1 MQWVNLRRRGD
12 WLRFC
17 SSKLVPVPTARQPDR
32 KPLPPHFPDIFPR
45 HFQYTSP
52 VNFSLFPPD
61 PPRAPP
67 ARAERDIYSV
77 SRLNKEVRLLLES
90 GLPLLWLEGE
100 LSNFA
105 APASGHWYFSLKDA
119 NAQVRCAMWRQ
130 RNSQVRFRP
139 KDGMAVLVRA
149 RVGLYEPRGEYQ
161 LLVEHLEEAG
171 EGALKREFE
180 KLKAK
185 LAAEGLFAAER
196 KRPLPAVPRRIGI
209 VTSPTGAAVHDI
221 LRVLRARFAAAQVLI
236 YPTAVQGAAA
246 VPEIVRAI
254 ESASRRAECDVL
266 IVARGG
272 GSLEDLWC
280 FNDERVAR
288 AIAACRI
295 PTVSGVGHEVDVTIA
310 DFVADLRAPTPSAAA
325 LAAVPDKST
334 WLESLTLFETRFGG
348 AIGRYLRTRAVTL
361 ATFAQRLQISHP
373 GAKLAQHAQRLDDLE
388 QRLRLGLRAGL
399 LGRQQRLENLSTRLW
414 RENPRHRLEA
424 LCAHAAA
431 LRQRLTTSIAG
442 TLTAL
447 TQRLALAA
455 RTLDAVSPLATL
467 SRGFSVVSRSDD
479 GAVLRDA
486 AQAPAGTEIEARLA
500 RGRLRATVTKSIE
513 EQDD

>member
-1 MQWVNLRRRGD
+1 MDL
-12 WLRFC
+12 F
-17 SSKLVPVPTARQPDR
+17 SQPGVM
-32 KPLPPHFPDIFPR
+32 
-45 HFQYTSP
+45 S
-52 VNFSLFPPD
+52 V
-61 PPRAPP
+61 
-67 ARAERDIYSV
+67 ERDVYSV

-90 GLPLLWLEGE
+90 GLPVLWLTGE

-105 APASGHWYFSLKDA
+105 APASGHWYFSLKD
-119 NAQVRCAMWRQ
+119 NTAQVRCAMWRQ
-130 RNSQVRFRP
+130 RNTQVRFRP

-180 KLKAK
+180 KLKAR
-185 LAAEGLFAAER
+185 LAAEGLFAIER
-196 KRPLPAVPRRIGI
+196 KRPLPAVPRRIG
-209 VTSPTGAAVHDI
+209 VVSSPTGAAIHDI
-221 LRVLRARFAAAQVLI
+221 LRVLRARFPAAAVLL

-254 ESASRRAECDVL
+254 EAASRRNECDVL

-288 AIAACRI
+288 AIVACRI
-295 PTVSGVGHEVDVTIA
+295 PVVSGVGHEVDVTIA

-325 LAAVPDKST
+325 LAAVPDKQA
-334 WLESLTLFETRFGG
+334 WLETLGQLEQRFAG
-348 AIGRYLRTRAVTL
+348 AMGRALRTQAL
-361 ATFAQRLQISHP
+361 ALGALAQRLQISHP

-388 QRLRLGLRAGL
+388 LRMRLALRAGVNAN
-399 LGRQQRLENLSTRLW
+399 QQRLETLSTRLW

-431 LRQRLTTSIAG
+431 LRQRLVTTFAAS
-442 TLTAL
+442 LNAL
-447 TQRLALAA
+447 EQRLALAS

-467 SRGFSVVSRSDD
+467 ARGFAVVSRAED
-479 GAVLRDA
+479 GVLLREV
-486 AQAPAGTEIEARLA
+486 AQAPAGTEIEARLSS
-500 RGRLRATVTKSIE
+500 GRLRARVVSTIE
-513 EQDD
+513 DGDA

>member
-1 MQWVNLRRRGD
+1 MN
-12 WLRFC
+12 
-17 SSKLVPVPTARQPDR
+17 
-32 KPLPPHFPDIFPR
+32 FP
-45 HFQYTSP
+45 
-52 VNFSLFPPD
+52 LFPSE
-61 PPRAPP
+61 PPRAAP
-67 ARAERDIYSV
+67 ARPERDVYSV

-90 GLPLLWLEGE
+90 GLPMLWLEGE

-119 NAQVRCAMWRQ
+119 GAQVRCAMWRQ
-130 RNSQVRFRP
+130 RNSTVRFRP

-161 LLVEHLEEAG
+161 LLIEHLEEAG

-185 LAAEGLFAAER
+185 LSAEGLFDAAR
-196 KRPLPAVPRRIGI
+196 KRPLPAVPRRVG
-209 VTSPTGAAVHDI
+209 VVSSATGAAIHDI
-221 LRVLRARFAAAQVLI
+221 LRVLRTRFPAAGVLL

-254 ESASRRAECDVL
+254 EAASRRNECDVL

-288 AIAACRI
+288 AMAACRI

-310 DFVADLRAPTPSAAA
+310 DFVADVRAPTPSAAA
-325 LAAVPDKST
+325 LATVPDKRA
-334 WLESLTLFETRFGG
+334 WLETLTLLEARFGG
-348 AIGRYLRTRAVTL
+348 AVSRYLRARSL
-361 ATFAQRLQISHP
+361 ALAAAAQRLQISHP
-373 GAKLAQHAQRLDDLE
+373 GAKLAQHAQRLDELE
-388 QRLRLGLRAGL
+388 LRLRLALQTCV

-414 RENPRHRLEA
+414 RENPRHRLEV
-424 LCAHAAA
+424 LCAHAAT
-431 LRQRLTTSIAG
+431 LRQRMVSAFTS
-442 TLTAL
+442 TLNGL
-447 TQRLALAA
+447 EQRLALAS

-467 SRGFSVVSRSDD
+467 GRGFSVVSRAAD
-479 GAVLRDA
+479 GALLREA
-486 AQAPAGTEIEARLA
+486 AQAPAGTKIEARLA
-500 RGRLRATVTKSIE
+500 HGRLRATVTESVE
-513 EQDD
+513 DRDD